1 MALVI
6 SFHRLYRYSAAGRRL
21 LSVSHGRPLFQL
33 APVTA
38 SAARSSATSN
48 TSGTIDRHWFSSSGS
63 VDENETRTSR
73 NNQPPTLLYEGPFA
87 QLSLRLKRVSITTAA
102 LGVVGMPLLMALHGG
117 DVPATG
123 QLAVGGTAIMAAA
136 GSTVALSFCFSP
148 YVHKLERVVVPSGQ
162 AENKEGEENGIDY
175 VEQKHLVKATTA
187 NILGM
192 RVETIFDPATDVG
205 KALGSRPFCNFTA
218 KGLPMYVH
226 PEMVYDDELRLQLIG
241 QADLELHEKAK
252 EAAAKNKHEDDE
264 FL

>member
-1 MALVI
+1 M
-6 SFHRLYRYSAAGRRL
+6 
-21 LSVSHGRPLFQL
+21 SVPHGRPASS

-38 SAARSSATSN
+38 TASAAFRSASTI
-48 TSGTIDRHWFSSSGS
+48 TIDRRWFSSSGGS
-63 VDENETRTSR
+63 SSKGASDLETSKDG
-73 NNQPPTLLYEGPFA
+73 QPPTLLYEGPFA
-87 QLSLRLKRVSITTAA
+87 QLSLRLKRVSVTTAA
-102 LGVVGMPLLMALHGG
+102 LGVVGMPILMALHGG

-148 YVHKLERVVVPSGQ
+148 YVHKLERVAAASVQG
-162 AENKEGEENGIDY
+162 EKKEGENDADA
-175 VEQKHLVKATTA
+175 EQNLVKATTA

-226 PEMVYDDELRLQLIG
+226 PEMVYGDELRVQLVG
-241 QADLELHEKAK
+241 EAELEQQEKAK
-252 EAAAKNKHEDDE
+252 EAAAKNKQEDDE

>member
-1 MALVI
+1 V
-6 SFHRLYRYSAAGRRL
+6 R
-21 LSVSHGRPLFQL
+21 VSHGRPAAS

-38 SAARSSATSN
+38 SAAPLSASTI
-48 TSGTIDRHWFSSSGS
+48 TIDRRWFTSSGIS
-63 VDENETRTSR
+63 SKDASDPETSKEDG
-73 NNQPPTLLYEGPFA
+73 QPPTLLYEGPFA
-87 QLSLRLKRVSITTAA
+87 QLSLRLKRVSVTTAI
-102 LGVVGMPLLMALHGG
+102 LGVVGMPILMTLHGG

-148 YVHKLERVVVPSGQ
+148 YVHKLERVAASSGQ
-162 AENKEGEENGIDY
+162 GEKKEGKNDA
-175 VEQKHLVKATTA
+175 EQNLVKATTA

-226 PEMVYDDELRLQLIG
+226 PEMVYDDELRVQLVG
-241 QADLELHEKAK
+241 EAELEQQEKAK
-252 EAAAKNKHEDDE
+252 EAAAKNKQEDDE

>member
-1 MALVI
+1 MTALRVGI
-6 SFHRLYRYSAAGRRL
+6 CRSHRALLRCSA
-21 LSVSHGRPLFQL
+21 VNQKNI
-33 APVTA
+33 AP
-38 SAARSSATSN
+38 AA
-48 TSGTIDRHWFSSSGS
+48 IVFPFDRQQQHLWFSTEASKPTPDDKSKHK
-63 VDENETRTSR
+63 
-73 NNQPPTLLYEGPFA
+73 QPAILYEGPFA
-87 QLSLRLKRVSITTAA
+87 QLSLRLKRVSVTTAA

-148 YVHKLERVVVPSGQ
+148 YVHKLERVDDTQ
-162 AENKEGEENGIDY
+162 I
-175 VEQKHLVKATTA
+175 KATTA

-192 RVETIFDPATDVG
+192 RVETTFDPSRDVG
-205 KALGSRPFCNFTA
+205 KAAGSRPFCNFTA

-241 QADLELHEKAK
+241 EADLENLEKAK
-252 EAAAKNKHEDDE
+252 EAAEKNKDDD

>member
-1 MALVI
+1 MTGTALRVGICRASHRALLRCSAVNQKNIAYLRTNI
-6 SFHRLYRYSAAGRRL
+6 SAHVAAQ
-21 LSVSHGRPLFQL
+21 RPAVVVF
-33 APVTA
+33 PF
-38 SAARSSATSN
+38 
-48 TSGTIDRHWFSSSGS
+48 DRQQQHLWFSTEASKPTPDEKKDDARNTKSK
-63 VDENETRTSR
+63 DENP
-73 NNQPPTLLYEGPFA
+73 NGDKPAILYEGPFA
-87 QLSLRLKRVSITTAA
+87 QLSLRLKRVSVTTAA

-148 YVHKLERVVVPSGQ
+148 YVHKLERVDDTQ
-162 AENKEGEENGIDY
+162 I
-175 VEQKHLVKATTA
+175 KATTA

-192 RVETIFDPATDVG
+192 RVETTFDSSKDVG
-205 KALGSRPFCNFTA
+205 KAAGSRPFCNFTA

-241 QADLELHEKAK
+241 EADLENLEKAK
-252 EAAAKNKHEDDE
+252 EAAEKNKDDD